1 MFLIYT
7 GPGLRVPFAPM
18 MDRRSVI
25 LAVLAPAMGAS
36 HSPVQVQKMAFLL
49 DKEIAKYLGG
59 PHFDFQPYDYGPFD
73 KGVYDVLEELSK
85 DGLVEVDSE
94 PGLRWRRYR
103 LTEAGQHEGSKIL
116 AKLDRRAGDYIK
128 KVSKFI
134 RSLSFE
140 ELVSAIYKAYPE
152 MKVNS
157 VFRG

>member
-1 MFLIYT
+1 M
-7 GPGLRVPFAPM
+7 V
-18 MDRRSVI
+18 
-25 LAVLAPAMGAS
+25 
-36 HSPVQVQKMAFLL
+36 FLL
-49 DKEIAKYLGG
+49 DREIAKYLGG

-73 KGVYDVLEELSK
+73 KGVYDVIEELSK
-85 DGLVEVDSE
+85 GGLVEVGTE

-103 LTEAGQHEGSKIL
+103 LTEAGQQEGSKIL
-116 AKLDRRAGDYIK
+116 AQLDRRASDYIK

-140 ELVSAIYKAYPE
+140 DLISAIYKAYPE